1 MANRSNSRFLAD
13 SARTRT
19 KSLNDALQARNNS
32 ITIDLNNRVLTLYRD
47 SQLFKSYPVAVGAP
61 DSPTPTGN
69 WTIAEKIA
77 NPGGP
82 FGSRWMG
89 LSIPWGSY
97 GIHGT
102 NMPDSIGTY
111 ASHGCVRMFN
121 EDVID
126 LYNLV
131 SIGTPVQIF

>member
-1 MANRSNSRFLAD
+1 MANY
-13 SARTRT
+13 
-19 KSLNDALQARNNS
+19 S
-32 ITIDLNNRVLTLYRD
+32 ITIDLNRRVLTLYRD
-47 SQLFKSYPVAVGAP
+47 SSFYKSYPVAVGAP

-69 WTIAEKIA
+69 WKIVEKIE

-89 LSIPWGSY
+89 LNIPGGSY

-102 NMPDSIGTY
+102 NMPNSIGTY
-111 ASHGCVRMFN
+111 ASHGCVRMYN

-126 LYNLV
+126 LYNLAA
-131 SIGTPVQIF
+131 IGTPVRIIAGA

>member
-1 MANRSNSRFLAD
+1 M
-13 SARTRT
+13 
-19 KSLNDALQARNNS
+19 QPPVMYS
-32 ITIDLNNRVLTLYRD
+32 ITIDLARRVLTLYRD
-47 SQLFKSYPVAVGAP
+47 SSILKSYPVAVGAP
-61 DSPTPTGN
+61 DSPTPPGN
-69 WTIAEKIA
+69 WTIAEKIDH
-77 NPGGP
+77 PGGA

-89 LSIPWGSY
+89 LSIPGGSY

-102 NMPDSIGTY
+102 NMPNSIGTY

-131 SIGTPVQIF
+131 SIGTPVRIF

>member
-1 MANRSNSRFLAD
+1 MRQP
-13 SARTRT
+13 
-19 KSLNDALQARNNS
+19 KSYS
-32 ITIDLNNRVLTLYRD
+32 ITINLAERTLTLYQD
-47 SQLFKSYPVAVGAP
+47 SEFFKSYPVAVGAP
-61 DSPTPTGN
+61 DTPTPPGN
-69 WTIAEKIA
+69 WTIAEKIT

-82 FGSRWMG
+82 YGSRWMG
-89 LSIPWGSY
+89 LSIPGGSY

-131 SIGTPVQIF
+131 SIGTPVQIIGSS

>member
-1 MANRSNSRFLAD
+1 MRFFLEDRA
-13 SARTRT
+13 STHT
-19 KSLNDALQARNNS
+19 KSPNDALQARSNS
-32 ITIDLNNRVLTLYRD
+32 ITIDLNNRVLKLHRD
-47 SQLFKSYPVAVGAP
+47 SQLFKSYPVAVGSP
-61 DSPTPTGN
+61 DSPTPPGN
-69 WTIAEKIA
+69 WTIVEKIE

-82 FGSRWMG
+82 YGSRWMR

-97 GIHGT
+97 GVHGT

-121 EDVID
+121 EDAID